1 VTSDDKT
8 DTYDETVSR
17 TTSEPT
23 ADVTVTEETSI
34 TAVPARK
41 VETYEV
47 QSETATSD
55 EESVSSKARDA
66 GKSLKDLIY
75 SLGRK
80 TKEVTE
86 EKARELK
93 AQSDVST
100 KTDARDIQ
108 HLGEDVE
115 KLITVF
121 EDTMTE
127 IRNEAYDEQEKL
139 LVGYRKLLE
148 EQINVINAK
157 RRRRR
162 KKRRSSILPLF
173 YSTNSLLAISFT
185 TTDFTLTNSLMPNS
199 ESSLPIPDFLTP
211 PNGRRGSDFTISFTD
226 TIPLST

>member
-8 DTYDETVSR
+8 DTYDETVNT

-23 ADVTVTEETSI
+23 ADVTVTEETSV
-34 TAVPARK
+34 TTVPARK

-55 EESVSSKARDA
+55 EESVSAKAKDA

-86 EKARELK
+86 EKAQELK
-93 AQSDVST
+93 SQSVDIST
-100 KTDARDIQ
+100 KTDSQDIQ
-108 HLGEDVE
+108 HLGDEVE

-127 IRNEAYDEQEKL
+127 IRNEPYDEQEKL
-139 LVGYRKLLE
+139 LVGYKKLLE
-148 EQINVINAK
+148 EQINVINARLSMAK
-157 RRRRR
+157 RM
-162 KKRRSSILPLF
+162 KPG
-173 YSTNSLLAISFT
+173 A
-185 TTDFTLTNSLMPNS
+185 
-199 ESSLPIPDFLTP
+199 
-211 PNGRRGSDFTISFTD
+211 
-226 TIPLST
+226 

>member
-8 DTYDETVSR
+8 DTYEETVNR

-34 TAVPARK
+34 ATVPARK

-55 EESVSSKARDA
+55 EESVSAKARDA

-93 AQSDVST
+93 SQSVDIST
-100 KTDARDIQ
+100 KTDAQDIQ
-108 HLGEDVE
+108 HLGDEVE

-127 IRNEAYDEQEKL
+127 IRNEPYDEQEKL
-139 LVGYRKLLE
+139 LVGYKKLLE
-148 EQINVINAK
+148 EQINVINA
-157 RRRRR
+157 R
-162 KKRRSSILPLF
+162 
-173 YSTNSLLAISFT
+173 
-185 TTDFTLTNSLMPNS
+185 
-199 ESSLPIPDFLTP
+199 
-211 PNGRRGSDFTISFTD
+211 
-226 TIPLST
+226 LSMAKHLKPGA

>member
-8 DTYDETVSR
+8 DTYEETVNR

-34 TAVPARK
+34 ATVPARK

-55 EESVSSKARDA
+55 EESVSAKARDA

-93 AQSDVST
+93 SQSVDIST
-100 KTDARDIQ
+100 KTDAQDIQ
-108 HLGEDVE
+108 HLGDEVE

-127 IRNEAYDEQEKL
+127 IRNEPYDEQEKL
-139 LVGYRKLLE
+139 LVGYKKLLE
-148 EQINVINAK
+148 EQINVINARLSMAK
-157 RRRRR
+157 RL
-162 KKRRSSILPLF
+162 KPG
-173 YSTNSLLAISFT
+173 A
-185 TTDFTLTNSLMPNS
+185 
-199 ESSLPIPDFLTP
+199 
-211 PNGRRGSDFTISFTD
+211 
-226 TIPLST
+226 

>member
-1 VTSDDKT
+1 MTSDDKT
-8 DTYDETVSR
+8 DTYEETVNR

-23 ADVTVTEETSI
+23 ADVTVTEETSVA
-34 TAVPARK
+34 TVPARE

-55 EESVSSKARDA
+55 EESVSAKARDA

-93 AQSDVST
+93 AQSVDIST
-100 KTDARDIQ
+100 KTDAQDIQ
-108 HLGEDVE
+108 HLGDEVE

-127 IRNEAYDEQEKL
+127 IRNEPYDEQEKL
-139 LVGYRKLLE
+139 LVGYKKLLE
-148 EQINVINAK
+148 EQINVINARLSMAK
-157 RRRRR
+157 RL
-162 KKRRSSILPLF
+162 KPG
-173 YSTNSLLAISFT
+173 A
-185 TTDFTLTNSLMPNS
+185 
-199 ESSLPIPDFLTP
+199 
-211 PNGRRGSDFTISFTD
+211 
-226 TIPLST
+226 

>member
-1 VTSDDKT
+1 MTSDDKT
-8 DTYDETVSR
+8 DTYEETVNR

-34 TAVPARK
+34 ATVPARK

-55 EESVSSKARDA
+55 EESVSAKARDA

-93 AQSDVST
+93 SQSVDIST
-100 KTDARDIQ
+100 KTDAQDIQ
-108 HLGEDVE
+108 HLGDEVE

-127 IRNEAYDEQEKL
+127 IRNEPYDEQEKL
-139 LVGYRKLLE
+139 LVGYKKLLE
-148 EQINVINAK
+148 EQINVINA
-157 RRRRR
+157 R
-162 KKRRSSILPLF
+162 
-173 YSTNSLLAISFT
+173 
-185 TTDFTLTNSLMPNS
+185 
-199 ESSLPIPDFLTP
+199 
-211 PNGRRGSDFTISFTD
+211 
-226 TIPLST
+226 LSMAKHLKPGA

>member
-17 TTSEPT
+17 TTSDPAT
-23 ADVTVTEETSI
+23 DVTVTEETSI
-34 TAVPARK
+34 TTVPARK

-47 QSETATSD
+47 QSETATSE
-55 EESVSSKARDA
+55 EESVSTKARDA

-93 AQSDVST
+93 AQSDIST

-108 HLGEDVE
+108 HLGDDVE

-127 IRNEAYDEQEKL
+127 IRKEPYDEQEKL
-139 LVGYRKLLE
+139 LVGYKKLLG
-148 EQINVINAK
+148 EQINVINARLSMAK
-157 RRRRR
+157 RL
-162 KKRRSSILPLF
+162 KPG
-173 YSTNSLLAISFT
+173 A
-185 TTDFTLTNSLMPNS
+185 
-199 ESSLPIPDFLTP
+199 
-211 PNGRRGSDFTISFTD
+211 
-226 TIPLST
+226 

>member
-1 VTSDDKT
+1 VTSEDKT
-8 DTYDETVSR
+8 DTYDETVNR

-23 ADVTVTEETSI
+23 ADVTVTEETSM
-34 TAVPARK
+34 TTVPARK

-55 EESVSSKARDA
+55 EESVSAKARDA

-93 AQSDVST
+93 AQSVDIST
-100 KTDARDIQ
+100 KTDAQDIQ
-108 HLGEDVE
+108 HLGDEVE

-127 IRNEAYDEQEKL
+127 IRNEPYDEQEKL
-139 LVGYRKLLE
+139 LVGYKKLLE
-148 EQINVINAK
+148 EQINVINARLSMAK
-157 RRRRR
+157 RL
-162 KKRRSSILPLF
+162 KPG
-173 YSTNSLLAISFT
+173 A
-185 TTDFTLTNSLMPNS
+185 
-199 ESSLPIPDFLTP
+199 
-211 PNGRRGSDFTISFTD
+211 
-226 TIPLST
+226 

>member
-1 VTSDDKT
+1 MTSEDKT

-17 TTSEPT
+17 TTSEPA

-34 TAVPARK
+34 TRVPASE

-47 QSETATSD
+47 QSETAASEE
-55 EESVSSKARDA
+55 EESVSTKAREA

-93 AQSDVST
+93 AQSVDVST

-108 HLGEDVE
+108 HLGDDVE
-115 KLITVF
+115 RLITVF

-127 IRNEAYDEQEKL
+127 IRKEPYDEQEKL
-139 LVGYRKLLE
+139 LVGYKKLLE
-148 EQINVINAK
+148 EQINVINARLSMAK
-157 RRRRR
+157 RL
-162 KKRRSSILPLF
+162 KPG
-173 YSTNSLLAISFT
+173 A
-185 TTDFTLTNSLMPNS
+185 
-199 ESSLPIPDFLTP
+199 
-211 PNGRRGSDFTISFTD
+211 
-226 TIPLST
+226 

>member
-1 VTSDDKT
+1 MTSDDKT

-23 ADVTVTEETSI
+23 TDVTVTEETAI

-55 EESVSSKARDA
+55 EESVSAKAREA

-93 AQSDVST
+93 AQSVDIST

-108 HLGEDVE
+108 HLGDDVE

-127 IRNEAYDEQEKL
+127 IRKEPYDEQEKL
-139 LVGYRKLLE
+139 LVGYKKLLE
-148 EQINVINAK
+148 EQINVIDSRLAMAK
-157 RRRRR
+157 RL
-162 KKRRSSILPLF
+162 KPG
-173 YSTNSLLAISFT
+173 A
-185 TTDFTLTNSLMPNS
+185 
-199 ESSLPIPDFLTP
+199 
-211 PNGRRGSDFTISFTD
+211 
-226 TIPLST
+226 

>member
-1 VTSDDKT
+1 MTSDDKT
-8 DTYDETVSR
+8 DTYEETVNR

-34 TAVPARK
+34 ATVPARK

-55 EESVSSKARDA
+55 EESVSAKARDA

-93 AQSDVST
+93 SQSVDIST
-100 KTDARDIQ
+100 KTDAQDIQ
-108 HLGEDVE
+108 HLGDEVE

-127 IRNEAYDEQEKL
+127 IRNEPYDEQEKL
-139 LVGYRKLLE
+139 LVGYKKLLE
-148 EQINVINAK
+148 EQINVINARLSMAK
-157 RRRRR
+157 RL
-162 KKRRSSILPLF
+162 KPG
-173 YSTNSLLAISFT
+173 A
-185 TTDFTLTNSLMPNS
+185 
-199 ESSLPIPDFLTP
+199 
-211 PNGRRGSDFTISFTD
+211 
-226 TIPLST
+226 